1 MQLQKKMLGLALFG
15 ALALGCGSNNTPAV
29 DMAAA
34 ADLATKVDLAGN
46 TSDLST
52 PPDLSP
58 ATVTIN
64 VGPGGANTFVPQ
76 TATINVGD
84 TIKWV
89 WGSGGHN
96 VVSGTGGTADNKF
109 CSPANA
115 NCATAAVSANGFSYS
130 FTFTTKG
137 SYPYFCKP
145 HVNAGM
151 TGTITVN

>member
-1 MQLQKKMLGLALFG
+1 MHIQKTMGLALFG
-15 ALALGCGSNNTPAV
+15 MLAFGCGNNNTPAK

-34 ADLATKVDLAGN
+34 ADLAVKSDLAGN
-46 TSDLST
+46 PADLAT

-58 ATVTIN
+58 ATVTVM
-64 VGPGGANTFVPQ
+64 VGPGGANTFVPA

-84 TIKWV
+84 TVKWV

-109 CSPANA
+109 CSQNNT
-115 NCATAAVSANGFSYS
+115 NCATTATSANGNTYM